1 MPPFT
6 FPDPSIQQIVVSPSG
21 ETWEYID
28 GAWEVTDHGDPSH
41 TGGGHH
47 DDDDHATAFA
57 VKSLEDEVDQNEE
70 LLQAIS
76 TALFNAQAKI
86 ESLEDLDIQ
95 NALSAL
101 AQASQDI
108 IELKS
113 KVNSL
118 ELTSFLILE

>member
-1 MPPFT
+1 MSFQ
-6 FPDPSIQQIVVSPSG
+6 FPDPSVSTTYTAPNG
-21 ETWEYID
+21 ENWVYID
-28 GAWEVTDHGDPSH
+28 GVWEI
-41 TGGGHH
+41 
-47 DDDDHATAFA
+47 DDHVIGPVDEHVHAAYA
-57 VKSLEDEVDQNEE
+57 ARDLEEEVDQNEE
-70 LLQAIS
+70 QLQAIS
-76 TALFNAQAKI
+76 TALFNAQQKI

-113 KVNSL
+113 KVSSL